1 MISVI
6 LCAAGK
12 GERAGFAENKVLRAY
27 NGLPVL
33 CYSLSAFTQAGA
45 DEILIACRKEDE
57 ETVLLIDSW
66 RDQAALDAHH
76 KSDLM
81 PQIAALRDKYH
92 LRLRVERYVS
102 EQVE

>member
-1 MISVI
+1 MTESGLV
-6 LCAAGK
+6 AAVRREEGNE
-12 GERAGFAENKVLRAY
+12 GYAY
-27 NGLPVL
+27 FFPM
-33 CYSLSAFTQAGA
+33 
-45 DEILIACRKEDE
+45 EDE